1 MARASHG
8 NAVPMEYG
16 FQGRL
21 PLQGN
26 SSDGHALSGSRMSFQ
41 SCSANTFFFPFRI
54 KIFYLI
60 IILAFCMYFDS
71 LYCSLTAPH
80 IFSHSAHDSRLS
92 PPSLSH
98 EHSVGAGAESSHLDP
113 QAEGRE
119 RGERGRER

>member
-1 MARASHG
+1 MGMLCPWSMDSKEDFHCRAT
-8 NAVPMEYG
+8 ALMDTRCQA
-16 FQGRL
+16 QGC
-21 PLQGN
+21 PSSPVLQTP
-26 SSDGHALSGSRMSFQ
+26 FP
-41 SCSANTFFFPFRI
+41 FPFRI

-80 IFSHSAHDSRLS
+80 IFSHSAHDSPLS

-98 EHSVGAGAESSHLDP
+98 EYNVGAGAESSHLDP